1 MSCGVWH
8 RTLALDP
15 LGPVLSDASSRGTR
29 GEASAVD
36 SFISL
41 ELFPQVLW
49 YGRTHGADGISCSYP
64 SVLSEVRRR
73 EALSNNM
80 MHMGLVM

>member
-1 MSCGVWH
+1 M
-8 RTLALDP
+8 LALDP

-64 SVLSEVRRR
+64 SVLFSSTVGGAKKR
-73 EALSNNM
+73 
-80 MHMGLVM
+80 GVV